1 MSVDPKILE
10 RIQALLNKTTEN
22 GCTEAEAQA
31 AMEAAM
37 RIANKHNLDLAS
49 VAPTGDEAKS
59 TRLETDRANLTDERC
74 KKRRP
79 HHDPIASILIE
90 CFDVSFIWVGGLN
103 NPLGLKV
110 ALIGEKTDV
119 AIATYCWQWL
129 CQTFPKLY
137 LAYVKEQGII
147 RTSRDNDVCRRS
159 YFEGLAAG
167 IKRANRR
174 QREEVAKSADAES
187 FALVLVKKEE
197 VVKARVAEEF
207 PTLKTRVAR
216 ERETDY
222 GAWAK
227 GLEKGSTI
235 KLNGGLGQGD
245 KSEELS

>member
-1 MSVDPKILE
+1 MSVDQKIVE
-10 RIQALLNKTTEN
+10 RIQALLNKTTDR

-49 VAPTGDEAKS
+49 VVATGDEAKGS
-59 TRLETDRANLTDERC
+59 KLETDRANLTDERC

-79 HHDPIASILIE
+79 HHDPIANVLQS
-90 CFDVSFIWVGGLN
+90 CFDVTFIWLGGFT
-103 NPLGLKV
+103 NPFGVKV
-110 ALIGEKTDV
+110 AIIGEKTDV

-147 RTSRDNDVCRRS
+147 RTPADNDICRRS

-167 IKRANRR
+167 INSANRR
-174 QREEVAKSADAES
+174 QREEVKASAQGES

-197 VVKARVAEEF
+197 VVQARVAEEF
-207 PTLKTRVAR
+207 PKLKTRVNR
-216 ERETDY
+216 ERSTDY
-222 GAWAK
+222 GAWSK
-227 GLEKGSTI
+227 GLEKGQTI
-235 KLNGGLGQGD
+235 KLNAGLTGGTNPESL
-245 KSEELS
+245 L